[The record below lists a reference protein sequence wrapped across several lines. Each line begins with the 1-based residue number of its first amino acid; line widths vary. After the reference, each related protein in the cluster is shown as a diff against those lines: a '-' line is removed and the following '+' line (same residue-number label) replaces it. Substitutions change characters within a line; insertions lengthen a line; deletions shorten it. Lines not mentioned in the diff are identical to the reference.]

1 MLIGIACKSNT
12 MVGVKGNNGKA
23 SSTKTFAE
31 FLVLVAITIVVVA
44 SIKTFGTTGPWQ
56 SKATIEE
63 HQGQQAK
70 VERVHRGMS
79 SDNVAEKD
87 TKEQNLIQFT
97 FGNLDGVE
105 GSDGASFCIVT
116 SSYQAVT

>member
-1 MLIGIACKSNT
+1 

-23 SSTKTFAE
+23 SNTKIFAE
-31 FLVLVAITIVVVA
+31 FLVLVAITIIAVA
-44 SIKTFGTTGPWQ
+44 SIKTFVTTGPWQ

-70 VERVHRGMS
+70 VESVARMS
-79 SDNVAEKD
+79 SDNEAEKD
-87 TKEQNLIQFT
+87 TKDKNLIQFT

-105 GSDGASFCIVT
+105 GSDGASYCIVT
-116 SSYQAVT
+116 SYQAFT